1 MNNKEFEIIQIPIE
15 NFNDKIIYYMDENL
29 TFATTLRFLENNLTL
44 DSWIRYLSQEDF
56 NSNMVY
62 DLKEIWF
69 TSNLQ

>member
-15 NFNDKIIYYMDENL
+15 NFNDAIIYYMDENL

-62 DLKEIWF
+62 DLKEI
-69 TSNLQ
+69 

>member
-15 NFNDKIIYYMDENL
+15 NFNDTIIYYMDENL

>member
-15 NFNDKIIYYMDENL
+15 NFNDTIIYYMDENL

-62 DLKEIWF
+62 DLKEI
-69 TSNLQ
+69 